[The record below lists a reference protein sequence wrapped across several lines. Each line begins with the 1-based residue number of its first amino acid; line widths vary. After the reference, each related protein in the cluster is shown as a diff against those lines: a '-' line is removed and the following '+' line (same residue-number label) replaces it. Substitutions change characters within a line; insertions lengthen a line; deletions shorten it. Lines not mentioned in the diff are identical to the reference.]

1 MVHHLKV
8 DDFDEFKSLFD
19 SDPVGRKQAAKGHL
33 MLRSL
38 DNPNEVF
45 TRVEFDSLE
54 DAQGVPRPSRRI
66 RRARQD
72 DRVDAADGRGVG
84 REHHVLAAK
93 ACISPKRR
101 PGPRPSAMR
110 RRRARREFRCG
121 G

>member
-1 MVHHLKV
+1 VAFMVHHLKV

-54 DAQGVPRPSRRI
+54 
-66 RRARQD
+66 
-72 DRVDAADGRGVG
+72 
-84 REHHVLAAK
+84 EAK
-93 ACISPKRR
+93 AF
-101 PGPRPSAMR
+101 
-110 RRRARREFRCG
+110 RERLLASG
-121 G
+121 ALDRTTVLTPPTVVELVENITY

>member
-54 DAQGVPRPSRRI
+54 
-66 RRARQD
+66 
-72 DRVDAADGRGVG
+72 
-84 REHHVLAAK
+84 EAK
-93 ACISPKRR
+93 AF
-101 PGPRPSAMR
+101 
-110 RRRARREFRCG
+110 RERLLASG
-121 G
+121 ALDRTTVLTPPTVVELVENITY